1 MPEPTSF
8 TCRQVGVLHRPIERE
23 LPTRPPR
30 RRPNRRLTE
39 LGPELSKG
47 ARTPMGDRTQK
58 LVLNQLKLMLH
69 VLFHVV
75 APNRNVLC

>member
-1 MPEPTSF
+1 MRHASHWFDYAGTFALVFIS
-8 TCRQVGVLHRPIERE
+8 
-23 LPTRPPR
+23 
-30 RRPNRRLTE
+30 
-39 LGPELSKG
+39 
-47 ARTPMGDRTQK
+47 AMGDRTQK